1 VTRRS
6 APRDWDAA
14 TYDRVSDPQF
24 EWGLEVLERLP
35 LRGDETVLDAGC
47 GSGRVT
53 RALLE
58 RLPHGRVIAV
68 DAAPAMVAVAREA
81 LGDRAEVIE
90 ADLVELELAEPVD
103 AVFSSAVFHW
113 VLDHDRLFERVHAAL
128 RPGGRL
134 VAQCGGEGNVERFL
148 EAASEAAAE
157 PPFVAHLIG
166 WTGPWNFPA
175 PEETAARLERRGFE
189 DVRCWLEPRCA
200 RPPDPR
206 AYLTSICL
214 GCHVE
219 QLPDDLHGPYVDA
232 VLKRLGEPVEI
243 DYVRLNVEA
252 RRPA

>member
-1 VTRRS
+1 VTPRP

-35 LRGDETVLDAGC
+35 PRGDETVLDAGC

-157 PPFVAHLIG
+157 PPFVRTSSAGRGRGTSRH
-166 WTGPWNFPA
+166 P
-175 PEETAARLERRGFE
+175 RR
-189 DVRCWLEPRCA
+189 
-200 RPPDPR
+200 RPPASSGGASR
-206 AYLTSICL
+206 TCGVGSS
-214 GCHVE
+214 
-219 QLPDDLHGPYVDA
+219 PDAPGRPI
-232 VLKRLGEPVEI
+232 P
-243 DYVRLNVEA
+243 A
-252 RRPA
+252 RT